1 MNYTVVDLIQSMLA
15 PGIMISACGLLLLG
29 TNNKYSI
36 VVNRI
41 RMLDE
46 EKRRMKWGREIS
58 VFNNEETLRTK
69 NIDEQLQLF
78 YRRVRFIRNA
88 VLAYTV
94 AVSLFI
100 VTSILIGCNFAFEL
114 NFYSLP
120 LITFLLGM
128 ISVFTGSIYMAREVI
143 WGYRIVSI
151 EVKSV

>member
-46 EKRRMKWGREIS
+46 EVRKMKWGRDGS
-58 VFNNEETLRTK
+58 DYNHEEQQRMK
-69 NIDEQLQLF
+69 SIDQQLQLF
-78 YRRVRFIRNA
+78 YRRVKFVRNA
-88 VLAYTV
+88 VLSYTV

-120 LITFLLGM
+120 LMSFLIGM
-128 ISVFTGSIYMAREVI
+128 LSVFTGSIYMAREVV